1 MTMSVPEP
9 SLTTRNA
16 TLESLAD
23 LLRDQSARKIDVVAR
38 PSALYA
44 SGGQIVIDQTVPLL
58 GQDGVT
64 MTAGAYRP
72 TRVCDQGIAGK
83 LAIPAAYLRRLRE
96 DHPVLYDANVNGWL
110 ERDDRKFLIRCL
122 RGSGGTGIARAFL
135 SDGYKFI
142 DSLDGLLAALDGV
155 RQSGYPVQVTGC
167 DLSEQRMYVHVRCD
181 QVRVLAP
188 VLLAGYRS
196 PFTGASGA
204 GNPVISAGFMITN
217 SETGCGAFRVTP
229 RLVARVCDNG
239 MTITRQSVKAV
250 HLGERLDEGIQWSA
264 ETSDKLLALLT
275 SKTRDAV
282 RSFLDPAW
290 VERAVRALETEAGHP
305 VAEPG
310 EAIRVISTEL
320 RFTEAQ
326 QKDILRHF
334 FLGTDLTAGGVMHAI
349 TSVAQTIYDPD
360 VAHDMEA
367 AALRG
372 LHLAAAL

>member
-1 MTMSVPEP
+1 
-9 SLTTRNA
+9 
-16 TLESLAD
+16 
-23 LLRDQSARKIDVVAR
+23 
-38 PSALYA
+38 
-44 SGGQIVIDQTVPLL
+44 
-58 GQDGVT
+58 
-64 MTAGAYRP
+64 
-72 TRVCDQGIAGK
+72 
-83 LAIPAAYLRRLRE
+83 
-96 DHPVLYDANVNGWL
+96 
-110 ERDDRKFLIRCL
+110 
-122 RGSGGTGIARAFL
+122 
-135 SDGYKFI
+135 
-142 DSLDGLLAALDGV
+142 
-155 RQSGYPVQVTGC
+155 
-167 DLSEQRMYVHVRCD
+167 MYIHVRRD

-204 GNPVISAGFMITN
+204 DNPVISAGFMITN
-217 SETGCGAFRVTP
+217 SETGCGAFRITP
-229 RLVARVCDNG
+229 RLVAQVSDNS

-282 RSFLDPAW
+282 RSFLDRAW

-305 VAEPG
+305 VAEPE

-349 TSVAQTIYDPD
+349 TSVAQTIDDPD
-360 VAHDMEA
+360 VAHDIEA

-372 LHLAAAL
+372 LHLAATL